1 MKVKEIMSTNLITLK
16 SSSTLTDASRAMK
29 ANHISCVPITNEEK
43 IVGIITT
50 TDLVNIYTSADKE
63 QHMDPWSPVSK
74 FMSSPVHTVKEDE
87 DVKVASSVMNEKK
100 FHHLL
105 VMDKD
110 GKYIG
115 IISSLDIAKALN

>member
-16 SSSTLTDASRAMK
+16 SSDTLTDASKIMK

-74 FMSSPVHTVKEDE
+74 FMSSPVHTVGPDE
-87 DVKVASSVMNEKK
+87 DVKVASNTMNEKK

-115 IISSLDIAKALN
+115 IVSSLDITKALN

>member
-1 MKVKEIMSTNLITLK
+1 MKVKEIMSSNVITLK
-16 SSSTLTDASRAMK
+16 STDTLTDASKAMK
-29 ANHISCVPITNEEK
+29 ANHISCIPITNEEK

-50 TDLVNIYTSADKE
+50 TDLVNIYTSADRE

-74 FMSSPVHTVKEDE
+74 FMSSPVHTVKPDE
-87 DVKVASSVMNEKK
+87 DVKVASSVMHEKK

-110 GKYIG
+110 GKFIG
-115 IISSLDIAKALN
+115 IVSSLDIAKALN